1 MRTCHA
7 ACGRQQQMEYAQCT
21 GTGLSGDIWCAGIFL
36 HFRIFVRRQYEN
48 LASVLEAES
57 DDTFLPWIC
66 CETLLWLYVVL
77 RKGGISVSA
86 WLLFLLGYHHTTYY
100 LTILVVFY
108 VLYWKI
114 HKPSAIR
121 VLNVISVISML
132 ETGWNVG
139 IFHRV
144 NTALDSYY
152 LNPFNWMLFFGTG
165 LLIRQ
170 KAQEAERSIRWSN
183 SLGNLCVCAS
193 IVYFSVHAYFGLEM
207 YYFSRYAVIGNLLNL
222 GTVAYLGQ
230 ILMHLKKKEL
240 LLKLGD
246 WFFAVYLLHQ
256 FVVGIVVAVTN
267 HWDCFFAYPMPPL
280 DHIGDHSRRSD
291 GGRPA
296 L

>member
-1 MRTCHA
+1 
-7 ACGRQQQMEYAQCT
+7 MEYAQCT

-36 HFRIFVRRQYEN
+36 HFRVFVRRQYEN
-48 LASVLEAES
+48 LAGVLEAES

-66 CETLLWLYVVL
+66 CETLLWFYVVL

-114 HKPSAIR
+114 HKPGAIR

-144 NTALDSYY
+144 NTVLDSYY
-152 LNPFNWMLFFGTG
+152 LNPFNWMLFFGIG

-183 SLGNLCVCAS
+183 SLGILCVCGS

-222 GTVAYLGQ
+222 GTAAYLGQ
-230 ILMHLKKKEL
+230 ILMNLKKKEL
-240 LLKLGD
+240 LLK
-246 WFFAVYLLHQ
+246 
-256 FVVGIVVAVTN
+256 
-267 HWDCFFAYPMPPL
+267 
-280 DHIGDHSRRSD
+280 
-291 GGRPA
+291 
-296 L
+296 